1 PGGPVI
7 WWWACTP
14 GTDPRADVIEGL
26 AADTTARYESFEVR
40 AAALDDAVSAMCAGT
55 GSLEDAREAW
65 QAAREPWKR
74 SQIVAFGPVLTFP
87 ERYGPKLDDWP
98 VDADAI
104 EALVASDAPVSAA
117 DFAAMGTATRGLPV
131 VEWLLYGETPDE
143 PRRCAV
149 LAGAAGDVRANAS
162 MLADAWRVD
171 WQQRLSSPELAAD
184 DDWDTVQDV
193 VDEWVNRSVY
203 TVADLRGL
211 RLGKPLGDDS
221 GGVPQ
226 PQLVESRPSGRS
238 LQDARD
244 VLQGV
249 RAAWRG
255 EAGPGLR
262 SLVEDAALADR
273 VDGLFDGC
281 DARLA
286 EVPEPLAT
294 TVVEQPEI
302 VARAQEAL
310 QALQITMQLEVA
322 QALSVTLAFSD
333 EDGD

>member
-1 PGGPVI
+1 MI

-14 GTDPRADVIEGL
+14 GTDPRAEVIEGL
-26 AADTTARYESFEVR
+26 AADTTARYEAFEAR
-40 AAALDDAVSAMCAGT
+40 AATLDDAVAAMCAGT

-74 SQIVAFGPVLTFP
+74 AQIVAFGPVVTFP

-98 VDADAI
+98 VDADAV

-131 VEWLLYGETPDE
+131 VEWLLYGESPEDA
-143 PRRCAV
+143 RRCAV
-149 LAGAAGDVRANAS
+149 LAGAAGDVHATATALS
-162 MLADAWRVD
+162 QAWRD
-171 WQQRLSSPELAAD
+171 GWQERLGSPETRTD

-193 VDEWVNRSVY
+193 IDEWVNRSVY
-203 TVADLRGL
+203 TLADLRGL
-211 RLGKPLGDDS
+211 RLGKPLGDDT

-238 LQDARD
+238 LRDARD

-249 RAAWRG
+249 RATWEG
-255 EAGPGLR
+255 DAGPGLR
-262 SLVEDAALADR
+262 SLVEDGALTDR
-273 VDGLFDGC
+273 VEGLFDGC

-286 EVPEPLAT
+286 EVPEPLET
-294 TVVEQPEI
+294 TVGEQPEI
-302 VARAQEAL
+302 VARAQDAL
-310 QALQITMQLEVA
+310 QALQITMQLEVV

-333 EDGD
+333 NDGD